1 MNYDRRME
9 LKAIY
14 TELNIIKKRL
24 EEVKDEEEDTYN
36 NMPES
41 FINSKKGDDMADRI
55 SNMDTALDAMKDALL
70 EIQEAAA

>member
-14 TELNIIKKRL
+14 AELNTLKKRL
-24 EEVKDEEEDTYN
+24 EEVKDEEEGSYN

-41 FINSKKGDDMADRI
+41 FINSLKGDDMADRI
-55 SNMDTALDAMKDALL
+55 NEMENAIDAMKDALF